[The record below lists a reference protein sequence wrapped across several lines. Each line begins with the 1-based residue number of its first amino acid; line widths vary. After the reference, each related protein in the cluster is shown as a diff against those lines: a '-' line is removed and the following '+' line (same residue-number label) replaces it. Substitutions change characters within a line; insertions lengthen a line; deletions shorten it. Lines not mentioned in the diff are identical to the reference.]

1 MATKSVEL
9 AGNVLEPISILFV
22 RKYSVEFHYS
32 ELLYKWTEYLHS
44 IGILYQRRFC
54 LILNVTSPIAKG
66 AL

>member
-9 AGNVLEPISILFV
+9 AGNVLEPI
-22 RKYSVEFHYS
+22 KYSVEFHYS